1 MSISPRLQN
10 PVEKTSFLFLLTW
23 VGGYCNAYT
32 YMTRDGILAN
42 NHTGDMSKLGIS
54 LAQGNYSTAFSS
66 LALII
71 SFILGP
77 FLYELLSIAMKKYS
91 SKDDWRSWA
100 LLVEAL
106 FLLCVGFFP
115 QSMPSLLVAS
125 LMSMI
130 TGFQLTIFR
139 KWLGEAYNTTIC
151 TGNLRSLGIYLCHAS
166 VFGGTERWKKT
177 LTYIVL
183 LCSFTI
189 GSLCCTAFC
198 NTFIFPATYSIWVA
212 IIPLIILFS
221 QLQLYNKSKAPNII
235 SNIAL

>member
-1 MSISPRLQN
+1 MSISPRTQN

-66 LALII
+66 LALIV
-71 SFILGP
+71 SFVLGP
-77 FLYELLSIAMKKYS
+77 FLYELLSITMKKNS
-91 SKDDWRSWA
+91 SKNDWRSLA
-100 LLVEAL
+100 LLLESL

-115 QSMPSLLVAS
+115 QTTPNLLVAS
-125 LMSMI
+125 LMSMV

-166 VFGGTERWKKT
+166 VLGGKERWKKA
-177 LTYIVL
+177 LAFIIL

-189 GSLCCTAFC
+189 GSLCCTLLC
-198 NTFIFPATYSIWVA
+198 NTFMLHATYSIWVA
-212 IIPLIILFS
+212 IIPLMILFS
-221 QLQLYNKSKAPNII
+221 QLQLYNKSKV
-235 SNIAL
+235 SNLLSNVNL